1 MIRCLVE
8 ALVKGY
14 IAFFISNC
22 PPACFNP
29 NKFSFLSAYT
39 GKVSERLFKPQDIV
53 YYCTKFDIGEEAL
66 CVRSVAFTTTG
77 LL

>member
-39 GKVSERLFKPQDIV
+39 GKVSERLFKPQDI
-53 YYCTKFDIGEEAL
+53 CTKFDIGEEAL
-66 CVRSVAFTTTG
+66 CVRSEAFTTTG
-77 LL
+77 FR

>member
-39 GKVSERLFKPQDIV
+39 GKVSERLFKPQDI
-53 YYCTKFDIGEEAL
+53 CTKFNIGEEAL
-66 CVRSVAFTTTG
+66 CVRSEAFTITG
-77 LL
+77 LR